1 MNEYDRYGDYTQ
13 QSQES
18 SSKSGSADVVKY
30 MLIGMGIGAV
40 IALLLAP
47 ASGTEIR
54 SAVRRRFRSTVDG
67 LNDRAQHLKQQ
78 GSNLLGFRRHSNG

>member
-18 SSKSGSADVVKY
+18 SGKSNSADAVKY

-40 IALLLAP
+40 VALLLAP
-47 ASGTEIR
+47 ASGSEIR
-54 SAVRRRFRSTVDG
+54 NAVRRRFRSTVDG
-67 LNDRAQHLKQQ
+67 LNDRAQHLKRQ
-78 GSNLLGFRRHSNG
+78 GSNLLGFSRRSNG

>member
-18 SSKSGSADVVKY
+18 SGRSGSADAVKY

-40 IALLLAP
+40 VALLLAP
-47 ASGTEIR
+47 ASGSEIR
-54 SAVRRRFRSTVDG
+54 NAVRRRFRNTVDG
-67 LNDRAQHLKQQ
+67 LNYRAQHLKRQ
-78 GSNLLGFRRHSNG
+78 GSNLLGFRRRSNG

>member
-18 SSKSGSADVVKY
+18 SGRYSSADAVKY

-40 IALLLAP
+40 VALLLAP
-47 ASGTEIR
+47 ASGSEIR
-54 SAVRRRFRSTVDG
+54 NAVHRRFRSTVDG
-67 LNDRAQHLKQQ
+67 LNDRAQHLKRQ
-78 GSNLLGFRRHSNG
+78 GSNLLGFSRRSNG